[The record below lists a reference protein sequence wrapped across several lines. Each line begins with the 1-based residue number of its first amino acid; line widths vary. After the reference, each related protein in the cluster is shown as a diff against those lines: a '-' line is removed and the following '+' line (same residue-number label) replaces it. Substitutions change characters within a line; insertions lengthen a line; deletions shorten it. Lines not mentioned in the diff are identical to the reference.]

1 MGSAS
6 HFLTTRCTCR
16 LMRGDERHNFKNE
29 AIANPAALQRLFQ
42 LDMLLA
48 AHWARV
54 KRFSYRQPF
63 NSGSKT
69 KPGKKKSYTV
79 QINVA
84 RPCNYAVLIG
94 FLSCL
99 HFNLWWCHQPKCI
112 CAFTAK
118 QPATFSYHLFWRSK
132 WIGACL
138 PITWPNQKAGVRTW
152 SVIFF
157 FLSFCVLWQ
166 HTFVFSGA
174 PKRPVHNHYHCLSPP
189 ACPPNNICNHVCTGA
204 PSDSPPLPP
213 AFVYNGVLKA
223 VTNDACSLLSAHN
236 ADVAF
241 FGPHR
246 HFLTISALEWVR
258 GGNIWCVT
266 HGSVRT
272 YMLQKW
278 LK

>member
-16 LMRGDERHNFKNE
+16 LIRGDARYNFKNE

-112 CAFTAK
+112 RAFTAK

-157 FLSFCVLWQ
+157 FFL
-166 HTFVFSGA
+166 FVFSG
-174 PKRPVHNHYHCLSPP
+174 
-189 ACPPNNICNHVCTGA
+189 NINSC
-204 PSDSPPLPP
+204 
-213 AFVYNGVLKA
+213 
-223 VTNDACSLLSAHN
+223 
-236 ADVAF
+236 
-241 FGPHR
+241 
-246 HFLTISALEWVR
+246 FLEHQSALYITITIVSHHLLALPTTFATTSAQVCRAIRRRCRRLLFIME
-258 GGNIWCVT
+258 
-266 HGSVRT
+266 S
-272 YMLQKW
+272 
-278 LK
+278 